1 LRVTSRGL
9 GDVYKRQ
16 AIRYGAKFQEHENS
30 SQVSLFGESS
40 DVQIAEPVVPP
51 CEDWSTME
59 KLAKEKE
66 VVGIYIS
73 GHPLDDFKYEMK
85 YFCNSKLEVL
95 KDLNQFVNKNLTFGG
110 IISNVQHRIAKNGK
124 GWALFH
130 LEGYDESYEFKIFGE
145 EYMKYRHYL
154 IPNSFTYIKIMVKEG
169 WPNKETGKKGDPMI
183 QFLEFKMLQDVFES
197 YAKKLNVLL
206 DIKDLNE
213 TFISKLNAVFQSNK
227 GNGLVTFDIVELETE
242 IKKAAIIPETVIV
255 EQKVDAVLFDDEIP
269 EETEIFTEEFSGE
282 DELDIEE
289 PISETETAV
298 EETKIIT
305 KISLPSRKLKVKISN
320 ELLMELEKMEVDFR
334 LN

>member
-1 LRVTSRGL
+1 
-9 GDVYKRQ
+9 
-16 AIRYGAKFQEHENS
+16 
-30 SQVSLFGESS
+30 
-40 DVQIAEPVVPP
+40 VPP

-85 YFCNSKLEVL
+85 YFCNSKLESL
-95 KDLNQFVNKNLTFGG
+95 KDLNQFVSKNLTFGG

-154 IPNSFTYIKIMVKEG
+154 IPNSFTYIKVLVKEG

-183 QFLEFKMLQDVFES
+183 QFSEFKMLQDVFDN
-197 YAKKLNVLL
+197 YAKKLSILL
-206 DIKDLNE
+206 DIKDLNAD
-213 TFISKLNAVFQSNK
+213 FISKLNVVFQANK
-227 GNGLVTFDIVELETE
+227 GNNPVSFDVVELETLIKPIEKVPE
-242 IKKAAIIPETVIV
+242 IVKVEPKTDIP
-255 EQKVDAVLFDDEIP
+255 LFDDEIP
-269 EETEIFTEEFSGE
+269 EEPVIFTVDFSEE
-282 DELDIEE
+282 DELIIEE
-289 PISETETAV
+289 SISDTESSA
-298 EETKIIT
+298 EETKVIT
-305 KISLPSRKLKVKISN
+305 RISMPSRKLKIKISN
-320 ELLMELEKMEVDFR
+320 ELLVELEKLDVNFK